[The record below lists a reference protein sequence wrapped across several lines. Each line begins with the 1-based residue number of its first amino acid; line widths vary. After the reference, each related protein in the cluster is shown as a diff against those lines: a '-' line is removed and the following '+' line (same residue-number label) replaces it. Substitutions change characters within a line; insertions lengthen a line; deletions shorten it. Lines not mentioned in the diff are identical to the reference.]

1 MKNYNFSIKCR
12 QEFNVSS
19 CMIWNI
25 ISKESNLDL
34 YHPFCKKNDVLSW
47 KENSHH
53 DRLEYL
59 NGVVLERKFT
69 SWNEEKG
76 YELNIGR
83 KNGRQSHVSWII
95 ENISE
100 NKSALSIE
108 VHPWMLNEGNKVF
121 QFLPFQLFVKP
132 QLKSYLNSVLSGL
145 KWHVENNEITP
156 KNHFGKLSWFS

>member
-19 CMIWNI
+19 SIIWNI

-34 YHPFCKKNDVLSW
+34 YHPFCKKNEVLSW
-47 KENSHH
+47 KEDSHH

-69 SWNEEKG
+69 SWNEKKG

-83 KNGRQSHVSWII
+83 KNGRQSHVSWVI
-95 ENISE
+95 ENVSE

-108 VHPWMLNEGNKVF
+108 VHPCL
-121 QFLPFQLFVKP
+121 LYTSPSP
-132 QLKSYLNSVLSGL
+132 RD
-145 KWHVENNEITP
+145 
-156 KNHFGKLSWFS
+156 

>member
-1 MKNYNFSIKCR
+1 M
-12 QEFNVSS
+12 
-19 CMIWNI
+19 
-25 ISKESNLDL
+25 
-34 YHPFCKKNDVLSW
+34 
-47 KENSHH
+47 
-53 DRLEYL
+53 EYL

-69 SWNEEKG
+69 SWNKEKG

-83 KNGRQSHVSWII
+83 KNGRHSHVSWTI

-108 VHPWMLNEGNKVF
+108 VYPWMINQGNKVL
-121 QFLPFQLFVKP
+121 QFFPFRLFVKP

>member
-1 MKNYNFSIKCR
+1 MKNYNFSIKCK

-19 CMIWNI
+19 SIIWNI

-47 KENSHH
+47 KEDSHH

-59 NGVVLERKFT
+59 NGVILERKFI

-83 KNGRQSHVSWII
+83 KNGRQSHVSWVI
-95 ENISE
+95 ENVSE
-100 NKSALSIE
+100 NKSVLSIE
-108 VHPWMLNEGNKVF
+108 VYPWMINQGNKVF
-121 QFLPFQLFVKP
+121 QFLPFKLFVMP

-145 KWHVENNEITP
+145 KWYVENNQITP